1 MTALRNRYKT
11 TTAAIISFSRFIF
24 LRMLMSVGT
33 AQTKETGHLVNDRY
47 RVNKHKKIGVLQE
60 TSFVRRSLIFQD
72 EADARVD
79 EWVAAPAYYDI
90 MQSAISAKN
99 NTGRPSQAM
108 RLRRLTRSG

>member
-1 MTALRNRYKT
+1 
-11 TTAAIISFSRFIF
+11 
-24 LRMLMSVGT
+24 MSVGT
-33 AQTKETGHLVNDRY
+33 AQAKETGHLVNDRY

-90 MQSAISAKN
+90 MQSAISEEQYRKTEPDDAIEALDALWVIC
-99 NTGRPSQAM
+99 QQ
-108 RLRRLTRSG
+108 RSL